1 MYNDEHKYTACMQA
15 MNEQF
20 KSAFLKLIQQNHEAV
35 KSIQA
40 EPYGHL
46 TPPTLDIMSRILTP
60 AMLLRLKDNIN
71 DWLNEELNYLECE
84 W

>member
-1 MYNDEHKYTACMQA
+1 MNIEYTACMQA

-46 TPPTLDIMSRILTP
+46 TPPTLDIMFQ
-60 AMLLRLKDNIN
+60 NIN
-71 DWLNEELNYLECE
+71 TSHASTSERQYK
-84 W
+84 

>member
-46 TPPTLDIMSRILTP
+46 ARQ
-60 AMLLRLKDNIN
+60 LRHYVQNIN
-71 DWLNEELNYLECE
+71 TSHASTSERQYK
-84 W
+84 

>member
-46 TPPTLDIMSRILTP
+46 HTTNSRHYVQ
-60 AMLLRLKDNIN
+60 NIN
-71 DWLNEELNYLECE
+71 TSHASTSERRSE
-84 W
+84 

>member
-46 TPPTLDIMSRILTP
+46 TP
-60 AMLLRLKDNIN
+60 
-71 DWLNEELNYLECE
+71 
-84 W
+84 